1 MLNYE
6 QLNGVGKVLF
16 RSSELINK
24 RAKSGDS
31 ETPKSFSFSPSQ
43 SSYKDS
49 LCHCATYPS
58 SACRDKQQAA
68 HSRPLIFVLIT
79 GSKRNRSAATTGKM
93 GFPQTF
99 SDSSQVNLPCSPH
112 SKPYL
117 LRVRLMFK
125 SAIPTERLF
134 PPLNPNTTTMKC
146 AKTKG
151 EEAEM
156 ESSALP
162 SRERWSAIEKQT
174 SFIQS

>member
-1 MLNYE
+1 MRHPR
-6 QLNGVGKVLF
+6 VFPSVLP
-16 RSSELINK
+16 RVATK
-24 RAKSGDS
+24 
-31 ETPKSFSFSPSQ
+31 T
-43 SSYKDS
+43 DS
-49 LCHCATYPS
+49 LCHCATYPF
-58 SACRDKQQAA
+58 SACRDKQQAV
-68 HSRPLIFVLIT
+68 HSRPLILVLIT

-117 LRVRLMFK
+117 LRVRFVFK
-125 SAIPTERLF
+125 SVIPTERLF

-174 SFIQS
+174 SLIQS